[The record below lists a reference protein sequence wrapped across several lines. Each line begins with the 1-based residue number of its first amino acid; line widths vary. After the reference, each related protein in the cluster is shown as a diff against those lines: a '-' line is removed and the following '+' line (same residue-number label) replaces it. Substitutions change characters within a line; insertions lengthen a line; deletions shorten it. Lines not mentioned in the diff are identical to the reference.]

1 MRLQLVVSVI
11 AVFLVVGVVLGIVL
25 LGPSFLSG
33 VNSANALPVLTTQAN
48 TGNDIMHENAHA
60 GTYAWQIPTAKVS
73 VAQIQAYANST
84 YVLPGKSIKFYV
96 STQEEGTLYSLGIYR
111 LGWYGGLGGRLMAS
125 VNNLVG
131 HAQGVYDLSKHA
143 LVGCI
148 SCIKNAQTDLLEAH
162 WQVSYTLTV
171 PADWTTGVYLAKFI
185 DVNGMQTYVPFDV
198 LEVDSSS
205 TYIVVTPDTTYA
217 AYNNWG
223 GSSLYE
229 ADATT
234 NVAIPSESDVTA
246 KGTKVSF
253 DRPYAQEA
261 GASQVLIYEADAIRW
276 MERQGY
282 DVTYASDINLQQLPD
297 LLSHHK
303 AYISLGH
310 DEYWTKEMRDEVERA
325 RDTGV
330 GIAFLG
336 ADAVYWQMRF
346 EPDAQGVPNRTVVC
360 YKVQTSHGVSDL
372 ARDPFYGKDNTR
384 LTAQWRDPAL
394 ARPENA
400 LVGIMFSDL
409 THKIS
414 GYPWRVDPAADT
426 SLLKETGLQPRQEYG
441 CGLVGYEWDRVFNNG
456 ATPPNL
462 HIIATSAVRNDLD
475 SLDSSNTTYYIARSG
490 AMVFASGSIYWAAAL
505 DSYREQVDAVCGNQN
520 RAIPGIQVLMAHVMD
535 SLIVPHTVNS

>member
-1 MRLQLVVSVI
+1 MRLQLVASVI
-11 AVFLVVGVVLGIVL
+11 AACVVAGGVLGIVL
-25 LGPSFLSG
+25 LSSPFLSG
-33 VNSANALPVLTTQAN
+33 MNNASALPALTTQAN
-48 TGNDIMHENAHA
+48 TGNPIVRENAHP
-60 GTYAWQIPTAKVS
+60 GTSTWQIPVAKVS

-96 STQEEGTLYSLGIYR
+96 STQEEGKPYSLCIYR
-111 LGWYGGLGGRLMAS
+111 LGWYGGLGGRLMAF

-131 HAQGVYDLSKHA
+131 HAQGVYDLSKHT

-148 SCIKNAQTDLLEAH
+148 SCVKNAQTDLLEAH
-162 WQVSYTLTV
+162 WQASYTLTV

-185 DVNGMQTYVPFDV
+185 DLDGMQTYVPFDV

-223 GSSLYE
+223 GASLYE
-229 ADATT
+229 ADETT
-234 NVAIPSESDVTA
+234 NAAIPSESDVAT

-253 DRPYAQEA
+253 DRPYAQDA

-282 DVTYASDINLQQLPD
+282 DLTYASDVNLHQLPD

-310 DEYWTKEMRDEVERA
+310 DEYWTKEMRDQVERA
-325 RDTGV
+325 RDKGV

-346 EPDAQGVPNRTVVC
+346 EPDSDGVPNRTVVC
-360 YKVQTSHGVSDL
+360 YKVQTGKDL
-372 ARDPFYGKDNTR
+372 ARDPFYGKGNTQ
-384 LTAQWRDPAL
+384 LTAQWRDPVL
-394 ARPENA
+394 GRPENA

-409 THKIS
+409 THKRA
-414 GYPWRVDPAADT
+414 GYSWRVDPAAKT
-426 SLLKETGLQPRQEYG
+426 SLLNETGLQPGQEYG

-456 ATPPNL
+456 SSPPNL
-462 HIIATSAVRNDLD
+462 HVIATSIVHNDLN
-475 SLDSSNTTYYIARSG
+475 SLDSSNTAYYIAQSG
-490 AMVFASGSIYWAAAL
+490 AMVFASGSIYWATAL
-505 DSYREQVDAVCGNQN
+505 DSYREQSDAVCGNQN
-520 RAIPGIQVLMAHVMD
+520 RAILGIQVLMAHVMD
-535 SLIVPHTVNS
+535 NLIVPHSVK